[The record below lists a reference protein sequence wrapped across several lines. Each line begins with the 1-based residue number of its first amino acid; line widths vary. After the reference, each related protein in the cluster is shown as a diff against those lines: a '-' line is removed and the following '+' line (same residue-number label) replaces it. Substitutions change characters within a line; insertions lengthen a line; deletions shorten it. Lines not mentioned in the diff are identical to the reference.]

1 MVDLIIRNAK
11 LVDGTGAPWQMGDL
25 AVQDGKIVAVGCIPE
40 MEAKET
46 IDAQGKV
53 LSPGFVDIHSHS
65 DFAISGVPFAE
76 SRVLQ
81 GITTEI
87 GGDCGMSAAPVN
99 PENVEL
105 LKRYIGF
112 LDTGMDFTWRSFG
125 EYLDQMEK
133 FPYSVNYGG
142 MVGHG
147 TIRLAVMGFDDRKP
161 TADELLSMQK
171 LAAESMEGGA
181 FGMSSGLIYPPG
193 CYADVDELADV
204 SKALAPYRGIYE
216 SHMRNEGDG
225 VLDSVKETIEVGRR
239 ANIPVQVVHHKITGR
254 KNWRI
259 MGHATLACIEA
270 ARREGI
276 DVTLDQYPYIASATT
291 LTSMLPKWTFVGG
304 MDAMIER
311 LQNPELRSK
320 IKDEILKSY
329 AESLRRFSDIVIA
342 DIPSEHNKRFIGK
355 NIEEIALVLG
365 KEPVDA
371 ALDLIIEERG
381 DINQITFGMCE
392 EDVEMIMKH
401 PLVMIGSDGSS
412 LPMTGNDRPH
422 PRNFGTFPRVLGYY
436 SRERQLFPL
445 ETAVWKM
452 TGFPA
457 ARLGLNNRGLLR
469 PGFWA
474 DLVLFDPETI
484 IDTPTFLKPKQ
495 ACAGISRVYVNGV
508 LTVEE
513 GMHTKAQAGKILRKG
528 K

>member
-1 MVDLIIRNAK
+1 MFDVLFKNAK
-11 LVDGTGAPWQMGDL
+11 LIDGTGTPWQMGDL
-25 AVQDGKIVAVGCIPE
+25 AIKDGKIAAMGCL
-40 MEAKET
+40 
-46 IDAQGKV
+46 IDAQAVEVIDAKGMV

-99 PENVEL
+99 PNNVDL

-112 LDTGMDFTWRSFG
+112 LDTGMDFTWQSFA
-125 EYLDQMEK
+125 EYLNQMDQ

-147 TIRLAVMGFDDRKP
+147 TIRLAVMGFDDRQP
-161 TADELLSMQK
+161 TEAELKEMQR
-171 LAAESMEGGA
+171 LAAESMQGGA

-193 CYADVDELADV
+193 CYADVDELAEV
-204 SKALAPYRGIYE
+204 SKALAPYRGMYE
-216 SHMRNEGDG
+216 SHMRDEGDG

-239 ANIPVQVVHHKITGR
+239 AGIPVQVVHHKITGR

-304 MDAMIER
+304 MDAMLER
-311 LQNPELRSK
+311 LEDPVTRQK
-320 IKDEILKSY
+320 IRQEILANFAK
-329 AESLRRFSDIVIA
+329 SLRRFSDIVIA
-342 DIPSEHNKRFIGK
+342 DIPSKENKRFIGK
-355 NIEEIALVLG
+355 NIEEIASILG
-365 KEPVDA
+365 KEPIDA
-371 ALDLIIEERG
+371 ALDLMIEERG
-381 DINQITFGMCE
+381 DVNQITYGMCE

-401 PLVMIGSDGSS
+401 PLVMTGSDGSS
-412 LPMTGNDRPH
+412 LPMSGNDKPH

-436 SRERQLFPL
+436 CREKKLFSL
-445 ETAVWKM
+445 EEAVRKM

-474 DLVLFDPETI
+474 DLVLFNPDTI
-484 IDTPTFLKPKQ
+484 IDTPTFLEPKQ
-495 ACAGISRVYVNGV
+495 ACEGILRVYVNGV
-508 LTVEE
+508 LTAVN
-513 GMHTKAQAGKILRKG
+513 GKHTGAQAGKILRKG
-528 K
+528 R

>member
-1 MVDLIIRNAK
+1 
-11 LVDGTGAPWQMGDL
+11 
-25 AVQDGKIVAVGCIPE
+25 
-40 MEAKET
+40 
-46 IDAQGKV
+46 
-53 LSPGFVDIHSHS
+53 
-65 DFAISGVPFAE
+65 
-76 SRVLQ
+76 
-81 GITTEI
+81 
-87 GGDCGMSAAPVN
+87 MSAAPVN

-259 MGHATLACIEA
+259 MGDATLACIEA

-311 LQNPELRSK
+311 LQNPELRRK

-355 NIEEIALVLG
+355 NIEEIALILG
-365 KEPVDA
+365 KEPVDV

-381 DINQITFGMCE
+381 DINQITYGMCE

-422 PRNFGTFPRVLGYY
+422 PRNFGTFPRVVGYY

-484 IDTPTFLKPKQ
+484 IDTPTFLEPKQ